1 MNAIIQFNGTDGI
14 QRYVRFRFPW
24 PEVAYRCAE
33 V

>member
-1 MNAIIQFNGTDGI
+1 MNAIIQFTGTDVI
-14 QRYVRFRFPW
+14 QRYVRFRFSW